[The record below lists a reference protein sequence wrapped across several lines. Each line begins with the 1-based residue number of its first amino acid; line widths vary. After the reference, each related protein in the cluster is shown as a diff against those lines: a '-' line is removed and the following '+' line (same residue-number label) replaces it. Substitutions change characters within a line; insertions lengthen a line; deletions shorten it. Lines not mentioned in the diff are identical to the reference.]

1 MPGTDFCRGFNCE
14 VFPFFPSNGMD
25 PFLPERFLGGKHKI
39 GDFAPVIFAI
49 TFLCTVR
56 YAAMRWHF
64 PLLTHEFTI
73 EK

>member
-1 MPGTDFCRGFNCE
+1 MPGTDFFSEFYCE
-14 VFPFFPSNGMD
+14 VFTFFTSNGMD
-25 PFLPERFLGGKHKI
+25 PFFPEHFLGGKHII
-39 GDFAPVIFAI
+39 GDFAPVIFKI

-56 YAAMRWHF
+56 YAMRCNF